1 MLLPKNMPEQ
11 FQQIPH
17 ETLHLDEF
25 QRWMVAVVTNFG
37 NDSEAWNSE
46 AATAEISHE
55 RARGNILPSKT
66 LNEYERVGIY
76 RRMYFLR
83 MRDALEIDFPSV
95 LHFLGK
101 ARFEAVMEEY
111 FTKYPS
117 NSYTLNDTG
126 TRFPAFVR
134 SSLLPDNEFIAELAE
149 LELAISNVM
158 EAQETPPISAEKI
171 AAIPPDAWNEA
182 RFTPVD
188 AFALH
193 QFAYPVHEYLCAFE
207 EETSDFP
214 LIELRSNY
222 VYIHRSEFR
231 TKHFALNAEEYHLL
245 QLLTQ
250 GTPLG
255 EAFAAIQQRIINENN
270 ELEEL
275 LPRITTR
282 FQEWMTIGIFADIR
296 VS

>member
-1 MLLPKNMPEQ
+1 MPEQ

-17 ETLHLDEF
+17 EALHLDEF

-37 NDSEAWNSE
+37 NDHEAWTSE
-46 AATAEISHE
+46 AATAELSHE
-55 RARGNILPSKT
+55 RALGTILPSKT

-101 ARFEAVMEEY
+101 ASFEAVMEEY

-126 TRFPAFVR
+126 IRFPAFVR

-158 EAQETPPISAEKI
+158 EAQEIPPISAEKI
-171 AAIPPDAWNEA
+171 AAISPEAWNEA

-188 AFALH
+188 AFAIH
-193 QFAYPVHEYLCAFE
+193 QFAYPVHEYLCAVE
-207 EETSDFP
+207 EEASDFP
-214 LIELRSNY
+214 LIEKRPNY
-222 VYIHRSEFR
+222 VYIHRSKFH
-231 TKHFALNAEEYHLL
+231 TNHYALDAEEYHLL

-255 EAFAAIQQRIINENN
+255 EAFAAIQERMTNTNENN
-270 ELEEL
+270 DLEEL

-282 FQEWMTIGIFADIR
+282 FQEWMTMGIFADIR